1 MPIVY
6 HIPLLT
12 ILITILSGI
21 LMLLI
26 KNVKLCKEISLI
38 TIGVSFVLTILLF
51 LALLNSETPFF
62 NYALGY
68 YPAPWGN
75 ELKVTLIESL
85 MAVIFLLVIVAAQIS
100 GLELHRRKIEPDKL
114 RYYYMMLNI
123 MTASLLAL
131 VYTNDIFTVY
141 VFLEINTI
149 AASALMAIK
158 LDGESLRAT
167 IKYYIMSAIGSAMFL
182 LGIANLYGLTGHLAM
197 EPLHQAI
204 LGLVDNNTHL
214 TGLTITAVLLVVGIA
229 VKSGL
234 FPFHGWSP
242 DSYSTATPAS
252 SAILSGV
259 VSQAYILIGI
269 KIIYRV
275 FGLEVLSDLGII
287 SIFLILGLLAM
298 VMGSFFALFQKNINR
313 TIAYSSVSQIG
324 YIYTAIG
331 LATPV
336 GMAAAMF
343 HMIHHSLSKAAIFLS
358 IGAASEKAGT
368 SNIRRLNGLGV
379 LMPLTMILFALSA
392 FSMIGIPP
400 TIGFNAKWY
409 LAEAFLQSNYRI
421 LVFILSLSTL
431 MSAGYWLPIMVRS
444 FFSKKAE
451 DYKREKLHSE
461 LELSPTTT
469 GPIIVLV
476 ALIFILVLF
485 SRPIFNLFLNNL
497 AYF

>member
-21 LMLLI
+21 FMLLI
-26 KNVKLCKEISLI
+26 KNTKLCKDISLI
-38 TIGVSFVLTILLF
+38 TIGLSFILTVILF
-51 LALLNSETPFF
+51 LSLLNSTDSSFT
-62 NYALGY
+62 YALGY

-75 ELKVTLIESL
+75 ELKVTLIENL
-85 MAVIFLLVIVAAQIS
+85 MAVVFLLVIFMAQVS
-100 GLELHRRKIEPDKL
+100 GLETHRQVIPQDKL

-149 AASALMAIK
+149 AASALMVAK
-158 LDGESLRAT
+158 LDGDSVRAT

-197 EPLHQAI
+197 EPLHQVI
-204 LGLVDNNTHL
+204 VDLVANGTHL
-214 TGLTITAVLLVVGIA
+214 TGLTITAILIVVGVA

-259 VSQAYILIGI
+259 VSKVYILVGL

-275 FGLEVLSDLGII
+275 FGLDVLNELGIMP
-287 SIFLILGLLAM
+287 IFLILGILAM
-298 VMGSFFALFQKNINR
+298 VLGSFFALFQKNINR

-324 YIYTAIG
+324 YIYAAIG
-331 LATPV
+331 LATPI
-336 GMAAAMF
+336 GLAAAMF
-343 HMIHHSLSKAAIFLS
+343 HMVHHSISKALIFLS
-358 IGAASEKAGT
+358 IGAASEKIGT
-368 SNIRRLNGLGV
+368 PNIRRLNGLGIMMPVTMV
-379 LMPLTMILFALSA
+379 LFVIGA

-400 TIGFNAKWY
+400 TIGFNSKWY
-409 LAEAFLQSNYRI
+409 FVEAFLQSNYGI
-421 LVFILSLSTL
+421 LVFILSVSTL

-451 DYKREKLHSE
+451 DYKAQGRQAE
-461 LELSPTTT
+461 LELSKITTW
-469 GPIIVLV
+469 PIMVLA
-476 ALIFILVLF
+476 ALVFITVFL
-485 SRPIFNLFLNNL
+485 SRPIFDLFLNNL
-497 AYF
+497 IYF